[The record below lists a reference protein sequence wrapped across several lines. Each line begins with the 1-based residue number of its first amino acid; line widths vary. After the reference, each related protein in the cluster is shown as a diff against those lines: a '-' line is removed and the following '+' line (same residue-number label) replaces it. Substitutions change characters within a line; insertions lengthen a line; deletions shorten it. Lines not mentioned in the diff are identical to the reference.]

1 MPIVKEVK
9 GDLIEMFKNKEFP
22 LIAHGANCLN
32 TMGAGIALQLAENF
46 PEVPQVDKEF
56 PLPPLYRLGDYSV
69 AQTEYGT
76 VLNFYTQLKP
86 GSNFEYSALKA
97 CLRKL
102 SIEALKSDS
111 YIELAVPQI
120 GAGIGAGDW
129 AIIKQLFEMQE
140 HLLIT
145 VVHYDKG
152 EA

>member
-9 GDLIEMFKNKEFP
+9 GDLIEMFKNGEFS
-22 LIAHGANCLN
+22 LIAHGANCLS

-46 PEVPQVDKEF
+46 PEVPKVDKESA
-56 PLPPLYRLGDYSV
+56 LPPFYKLGDYSV

-76 VLNFYTQLKP
+76 ILNFYTQLKP
-86 GSNFEYSALKA
+86 GSNFEYSALKS
-97 CLRKL
+97 CLKKL
-102 SIEALKSDS
+102 SIEAFKSDS

-129 AIIKQLFEMQE
+129 AIIKQLLDMQE
-140 HLLIT
+140 NLLIT

>member
-9 GDLIEMFKNKEFP
+9 GDLIEMFKNGEFS
-22 LIAHGANCLN
+22 LIAHGANCLS

-46 PEVPQVDKEF
+46 PEVPKVDKESA
-56 PLPPLYRLGDYSV
+56 LPPFYKLGDYSV

-76 VLNFYTQLKP
+76 ILNFYTQLKP
-86 GSNFEYSALKA
+86 GSNFEYSALKS
-97 CLRKL
+97 CLKKL

-129 AIIKQLFEMQE
+129 AIIKQLLDMQE
-140 HLLIT
+140 NLLIT
-145 VVHYDKG
+145 VVQYDKG
-152 EA
+152 ED

>member
-9 GDLIEMFKNKEFP
+9 GDLIEMFKNREFT

-69 AQTEYGT
+69 AQTEYGA

-86 GSNFEYSALKA
+86 GSNFEYSALKS
-97 CLRKL
+97 CLKKL

-111 YIELAVPQI
+111 YIELTA

-129 AIIKQLFEMQE
+129 AIIKQLLDMQE
-140 HLLIT
+140 NLLIT

>member
-46 PEVPQVDKEF
+46 PEVLQTDKEC
-56 PLPPLYRLGDYSV
+56 PLPPFYRLGDYSV

-86 GSNFEYSALKA
+86 GSNFEYSALKS
-97 CLRKL
+97 CLKKL

-111 YIELAVPQI
+111 YIELTVPQI

-129 AIIKQLFEMQE
+129 AIIKQLLDMQE
-140 HLLIT
+140 NLLIT